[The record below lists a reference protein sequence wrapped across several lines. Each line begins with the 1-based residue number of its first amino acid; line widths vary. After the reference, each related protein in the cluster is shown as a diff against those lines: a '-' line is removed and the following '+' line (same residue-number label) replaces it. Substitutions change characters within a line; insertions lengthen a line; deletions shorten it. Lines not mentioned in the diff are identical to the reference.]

1 MSGAPTPYGRSRCG
15 TAGRAWPY
23 TTIYSGGRASCWR
36 VSRRVCD
43 RSEGERVGPAAGQER
58 GVQGVAPGPCGA
70 AGTRNLPAVAR
81 RSRAHRPG
89 YGAGDAGGAR
99 ACEGSGGAVRSRPA
113 ERPGEF
119 GVSAGR
125 GGAGEFREV
134 HGQGE
139 RAHLRG
145 YEAGVGEPHHHPGLM
160 GVFIVVEGPEGA
172 GKSTLVRWLAARLVT
187 EGLQVTAVRQPGG
200 TPVAGAARKVAL
212 KFPHEM
218 SPVAE
223 LFLFLAARADLVQR
237 VIRPALEAGQV
248 VVADRFDLSTIAYQ
262 VAGGGLPA
270 EDVAHAIRLATGG
283 LVPDVMLVLDVPVEV
298 GRARQRAARKVQD
311 RFERQDDA
319 FHRRVL
325 DAYRRAAGPGVV
337 HIDATQSKKSVQDAA
352 WREVMAGDALST
364 PSVS

>member
-1 MSGAPTPYGRSRCG
+1 MILGFFFS
-15 TAGRAWPY
+15 
-23 TTIYSGGRASCWR
+23 
-36 VSRRVCD
+36 SRRRHTRWTGDWSSDVCSSD
-43 RSEGERVGPAAGQER
+43 LRPC
-58 GVQGVAPGPCGA
+58 AP
-70 AGTRNLPAVAR
+70 
-81 RSRAHRPG
+81 
-89 YGAGDAGGAR
+89 
-99 ACEGSGGAVRSRPA
+99 

-125 GGAGEFREV
+125 SRAGEFREA

-139 RAHLRG
+139 RADLRRH
-145 YEAGVGEPHHHPGLM
+145 EAGRGESHHHVGLM

-172 GKSTLVRWLAARLVT
+172 GKSTLVRWLVARLVG
-187 EGLQVTAVRQPGG
+187 EGVQVTAVRQPGG
-200 TPVAGAARKVAL
+200 TPVAEAARKVAL

-248 VVADRFDLSTIAYQ
+248 VVADRFDLSTVAYQ

-270 EDVAHAIRLATGG
+270 EDVAQAIRLATGG

-325 DAYRRAAGPGVV
+325 EAYRRAAGPGVV
-337 HIDATQSKKSVQDAA
+337 HVDATQSKKAVQDAA
-352 WREVMAGDALST
+352 WREVMAVTALST
-364 PSVS
+364 RGAS